1 MSDGEYSP
9 VLRNKLEDELQKQ
22 HNVNTNAD
30 FNVQNPKVRVN
41 SYWTEDFLIVIQQ
54 SVNFTF
60 NNLYVWKWEE
70 YQNPQYLNKYD
81 LLPLYPLGLYPSSF
95 FLFKN
100 FMVLMP
106 ETGYQ
111 VSKRQFTSMIRV
123 HNLLDEF
130 KLIGSYD
137 FPDDCNIRRYLKTD
151 EGILLLNIGITIHL
165 YIIYL
170 GNEFAHLH
178 RLEDKAVALC
188 RTPNLTFYVF
198 SLPNCQLLATFP
210 VLFDRRPLD
219 FDELD
224 QKFLMIDNTMM
235 RNV

>member
-95 FLFKN
+95 FL
-100 FMVLMP
+100 
-106 ETGYQ
+106 
-111 VSKRQFTSMIRV
+111 
-123 HNLLDEF
+123 
-130 KLIGSYD
+130 
-137 FPDDCNIRRYLKTD
+137 
-151 EGILLLNIGITIHL
+151 
-165 YIIYL
+165 
-170 GNEFAHLH
+170 
-178 RLEDKAVALC
+178 
-188 RTPNLTFYVF
+188 
-198 SLPNCQLLATFP
+198 
-210 VLFDRRPLD
+210 
-219 FDELD
+219 
-224 QKFLMIDNTMM
+224 
-235 RNV
+235 